1 MFDQKS
7 TDRERR
13 AFLEAILE
21 EEQEGNDEEQEVP
34 DDEALNDMIARNEEE
49 LESFSVSVIVWYV
62 SVILCVCVYFVCMCV
77 FCVYVV
83 CSCVVCIIVCA
94 MLVCVVSTVV
104 NTEGARNSGK

>member
-34 DDEALNDMIARNEEE
+34 DDESLNDMIARNEGE
-49 LESFSVSVIVWYV
+49 LESFAVSV
-62 SVILCVCVYFVCMCV
+62 
-77 FCVYVV
+77 
-83 CSCVVCIIVCA
+83 
-94 MLVCVVSTVV
+94 
-104 NTEGARNSGK
+104 

>member
-34 DDEALNDMIARNEEE
+34 DDESLNDMIARNEEE
-49 LESFSVSVIVWYV
+49 LESFSVSMQWCYAYV
-62 SVILCVCVYFVCMCV
+62 
-77 FCVYVV
+77 
-83 CSCVVCIIVCA
+83 
-94 MLVCVVSTVV
+94 
-104 NTEGARNSGK
+104 